1 MVHARGREPLIIIIL
16 AIAVAVAVVGHSL
29 IGKECSH
36 LASSHV
42 SGAEKE
48 SANQLSEQVLVHVC
62 NMRLPLPPSPPPIIC
77 LHPCMGWFFPS
88 AVKARA
94 PHLIWIDEA
103 VLPGNHPRRG
113 HALSH
118 DQGEQRRLRG
128 V

>member
-1 MVHARGREPLIIIIL
+1 MRLPPPSCCVLGAIVVHARGREPLIIIIL

-62 NMRLPLPPSPPPIIC
+62 NMRLPLPPSPPPLSVC
-77 LHPCMGWFFPS
+77 T
-88 AVKARA
+88 RA
-94 PHLIWIDEA
+94 WDGFSP
-103 VLPGNHPRRG
+103 
-113 HALSH
+113 
-118 DQGEQRRLRG
+118 LR
-128 V
+128 